1 MNVDLS
7 SKKSISNL
15 VKPEEVPAAGYAIHF
30 DTDQKHFG
38 IRIAA
43 NGSAAWILERRINKK
58 PVRRTLGPATGGQA
72 MTYKEAI
79 AEFNIVNGKL
89 EQGDDPVSARK
100 AAKAVSKAIP
110 TSITFGQALNDYVD
124 RKIRQKDDKSLKVR
138 TKDDYLSF
146 IAKPAPLKNG
156 KVTRAGM
163 LYALA
168 DIPLDQIS
176 ADDIRAVHAAAVLR
190 CKGEN
195 KRRAN
200 YAMTILR
207 AILRWHGTH
216 IEDNPLSIETAGAK
230 RVTIKAARV
239 AKNPIKAKQ
248 VGAWWSAAGDA
259 RSTVASDALRTM
271 LLSGCR
277 PGEITG
283 KDALRVRDVDLK
295 AGTFTLP
302 DPKNRRPHVVHCSTQ
317 LLEILTRN
325 ITGKKPGALVFDV
338 VDTGKSFST
347 ICTAAGLA
355 DANHTPSDLR
365 ATFAS
370 LAAAL
375 VPAAVLKVMMNHI
388 GTGDVTSDHYI
399 EIEEDQLRAGW
410 QAVADRIEVQK

>member
-7 SKKSISNL
+7 DKKVISNL
-15 VKPEEVPAAGYAIHF
+15 VKQAALPASGYTLHF

-38 IRIAA
+38 IRVSA
-43 NGSAAWILERRINKK
+43 NGSASWILERRINKK
-58 PVRRTLGPATGGQA
+58 PVRRTLGSATGAQA
-72 MTYKEAI
+72 MSYKLAI
-79 AEFNIVNGKL
+79 AEFNIINGKL
-89 EQGDDPVSARK
+89 EEGRDEVAERK
-100 AAKAVSKAIP
+100 AEKAAEKAIP

-124 RKIRQKDDKSLKVR
+124 RKIRQKDDKALKAR

-146 IAKPAPLKNG
+146 IAAPTALKNG

-168 DIPLDQIS
+168 DIPLNQIT

-230 RVTIKAARV
+230 RVTIKPARS
-239 AKNPIKAKQ
+239 AKNPIKLKQ
-248 VGAWWSAAGDA
+248 VGAWWQAAGDA
-259 RSTVASDALRTM
+259 RSTVASDALKAM

-277 PGEITG
+277 PGELTG
-283 KDALRVRDVDLK
+283 KDALRVRHVDLK
-295 AGTFTLP
+295 AGTFQLP
-302 DPKNRRPHVVHCSTQ
+302 DPKNRRPHVVYCSTQ
-317 LLEILTRN
+317 LLEILKRN
-325 ITGKKPGALVFDV
+325 VADKKPDALVFDV
-338 VDTGKSFST
+338 VDTGKSFTT

-355 DANHTPSDLR
+355 ESRHVPSDLR

-370 LAAAL
+370 IAATL

-388 GTGDVTSDHYI
+388 GQGDVTSDHYV
-399 EIEEDQLRAGW
+399 EIEEEQLRAGW
-410 QAVADRIEVQK
+410 QAVADRIEAQK